1 MPGVADAQNAREF
14 WVELTNINTCC
25 TIVRNHP
32 VGSLSSALP
41 QKNSWASRVADHEVV
56 NRRSPICTAHEHAC
70 SIIQRCCRTR
80 SSIAVKFDAI
90 EDGRGSN
97 HVGLEADCGIVLDE
111 RIGDSYSARVDFKSR
126 VPKAGSLCS
135 GASSAS
141 QL

>member
-1 MPGVADAQNAREF
+1 M
-14 WVELTNINTCC
+14 ELTNINTCC

-32 VGSLSSALP
+32 VSSLSSALP
-41 QKNSWASRVADHEVV
+41 QKNSWTSRVADHEVV
-56 NRRSPICTAHEHAC
+56 DCRGPICTAHEHAC
-70 SIIQRCCRTR
+70 SIVQGRCRTR

-90 EDGRGSN
+90 EDGRGAN

-126 VPKAGSLCS
+126 VPKAWSLCS
-135 GASSAS
+135 GTSGPS